1 MGNIAKKYST
11 VTTCPAV
18 SPNKFRAT
26 TVMSAPGLR
35 DAATKRDR
43 PRWAR
48 KVIGPMIKVAMINGH
63 TPPAPALIGRNR
75 IPAPTAVPN
84 SEIAQLF
91 SNIRL
96 LRNVGSSRPSA
107 RSLPTVAWSGS
118 VGSCDISALHFL
130 RAAGDHGSLFKV
142 FYGTQS
148 CPRRGSQYVAQLRQ
162 LGNYRRSCILSL
174 NSWGLVSRCRSQM
187 QVSLGIAEV
196 ALARGT

>member
-11 VTTCPAV
+11 VTTCPAA
-18 SPNKFRAT
+18 SPNRLRAT

-48 KVIGPMIKVAMINGH
+48 KVIGPMIKVAMMRGQ
-63 TPPAPALIGRNR
+63 TPPAPALIGRKR

-118 VGSCDISALHFL
+118 VRSCDISALHFL
-130 RAAGDHGSLFKV
+130 RPAGDHGSLFKV
-142 FYGTQS
+142 FNGSQL
-148 CPRRGSQYVAQLRQ
+148 CHRRVSQYVGQLSQ
-162 LGNYRRSCILSL
+162 LVNYRRSCILSH

-187 QVSLGIAEV
+187 QVSLVVAEV
-196 ALARGT
+196 AFVRGT